1 VLGVLERAKA
11 GNPSGNPVVVTVP
24 VGTQEDGRQS
34 QLDLRRTSKAPLG
47 RRVVSHFFSVGC
59 RFESCRS
66 AKPQVSALS
75 AWICLL
81 WWQSLSF
88 EGCLESAL
96 GPGFGSACEC
106 MALGEGRGPRGMG
119 AWRDCCIGAA
129 AFLVDLRSAP
139 PAAGISCFAQH
150 YPRKTRVT
158 GALAGRLG
166 KATTEAT
173 LGRQGRSRWLVH
185 HNRRHG
191 HATACEP
198 SPHGDQGVRP
208 P

>member
-1 VLGVLERAKA
+1 MLGVLERAKA
-11 GNPSGNPVVVTVP
+11 GNPSSNPVVVTVP
-24 VGTQEDGRQS
+24 VGVQPDGRQS
-34 QLDLRRTSKAPLG
+34 QLDLRRASKALLG

-59 RFESCRS
+59 RFGSCRS
-66 AKPQVSALS
+66 AKPEVSALS

-81 WWQSLSF
+81 WWQSAWRV
-88 EGCLESAL
+88 AL
-96 GPGFGSACEC
+96 R
-106 MALGEGRGPRGMG
+106 ALLVPASEAPARAWPSGRVAGRAAWC

-166 KATTEAT
+166 EATTEAT

-185 HNRRHG
+185 HNRRYG
-191 HATACEP
+191 HATA
-198 SPHGDQGVRP
+198 V
-208 P
+208 